1 MVDIKRTVSTP
12 ASPTSSASLLVSP
25 MTPLGLPRSVSKRF
39 EARTSEEHLVL
50 NSLLKVVDPC
60 SIATGVPISI
70 SDMGLVREIVV
81 ENGTATVKLRLTNPF
96 CFQIGII
103 CDEVEKKVRALGLD
117 CVIDVDPNDDWSSDL
132 MSLDAQERLRQRRQR
147 PLPLSAL
154 KKPQRGADTLSGQG
168 L

>member
-1 MVDIKRTVSTP
+1 MMDIDREAATP
-12 ASPTSSASLLVSP
+12 ASSTGSAPLLVP
-25 MTPLGLPRSVSKRF
+25 PVTTIGLPRAVSKRF

-50 NSLLKVVDPC
+50 DGLLKVVDPC

-81 ENGTATVKLRLTNPF
+81 ENGTAIVKLRLTNPF

-103 CDEVEKKVRALGLD
+103 CDEVEKKVRGLGLD

-132 MSLDAQERLRQRRQR
+132 MSSGAQERLRRRRER
-147 PLPLSAL
+147 PLPPTAKGEPSSVVE
-154 KKPQRGADTLSGQG
+154 TH
-168 L
+168 